1 MKYTC
6 VRVGTVVRRRWHKR
20 EDRTTDLGVI
30 LGEAPGGSGSKRKL
44 FVSFGGRTRIV
55 RQDYLLFV
63 RLPVIKPVTAEREV
77 FIRRDVTGRSG
88 RPPKKHREP
97 VSFHK
102 LRGYTAYGVHW
113 SWLELMI
120 QAGAD
125 LERLA
130 MDMKL
135 RGAYPC
141 SFTREQLETAA
152 CSSL

>member
-1 MKYTC
+1 MKYTY
-6 VRVGTVVRRRWHKR
+6 VRVGTVVRRRWHQR
-20 EDRTTDLGVI
+20 EEFTTNLGVI
-30 LGEAPGGSGSKRKL
+30 LGEAGEGSGSKRKL
-44 FVSFGGRTRIV
+44 IVSFGGRPRTI

-63 RLPVIKPVTAEREV
+63 RLPAIKPVTAEREV

-88 RPPKKHREP
+88 RPPRKRREP

-102 LRGYTAYGVHW
+102 LRGYTAYSVHY
-113 SWLELMI
+113 SWLEPMTWI
-120 QAGAD
+120 GND
-125 LERLA
+125 LEQLA
-130 MDMKL
+130 VDMKL